1 MAEKITWQILLD
13 LANKEVDKSVE
24 ALAGAVQ
31 TQKEAED
38 RLAML
43 EKFYDDYLDAHADS
57 AKDGLTAEELKN
69 QQLFMSRLGAAIQ
82 QQRKIVTST
91 ALQSEGRRSDW
102 QGSYMK
108 LKSYGVLSKRLDTQE
123 ARQNAKQEQRL
134 LDEFST
140 RTFAV
145 KSNSTTSSKD

>member
-13 LANKEVDKSVE
+13 LANKEMDKSVE
-24 ALAGAVQ
+24 ALAGAVH

-43 EKFYDDYLDAHADS
+43 EKFYDDYLDAHANS

-69 QQLFMSRLGAAIQ
+69 QQLFMSRLSTAIQ
-82 QQRKIVTST
+82 QQRKVVTST
-91 ALQSEGRRSDW
+91 ALQSENRRSDW

-123 ARQNAKQEQRL
+123 ARQSAKQEQRL

-145 KSNSTTSSKD
+145 KGNSTTSSKD